1 MYGYDYYGYESFS
14 NPWETV
20 STIFVLALF
29 TALVLTVL
37 TVILVTP
44 EKRRNALNGFFRAV
58 ADIFNCKALLLEK
71 ILKFFYIFF
80 TFTSIVTGVITLLYS
95 PFADFLNGQ
104 IALTGLFL
112 IILMPIIIRIIHE
125 AMMLTIISVKNI
137 ISINNK
143 LKSQTGDES
152 KSPFDVEMPK
162 MPKRTY
168 YAPTYAPGQP
178 GMPQQPM
185 APQQTAATQ
194 PTAVPA
200 QEAAPNYRFC
210 TSCGTK
216 YDANKGKCPHGCLD

>member
-1 MYGYDYYGYESFS
+1 MYGYYGYESYS

-20 STIFVLALF
+20 SVIFVLALLA
-29 TALVLTVL
+29 ALVLTVL

-44 EKRRNALNGFFRAV
+44 EKRRAYLGNFFRWV

-80 TFTSIVTGVITLLYS
+80 TLTSIITGVITLLYS
-95 PFADFLNGQ
+95 PFARFLNGQ

-112 IILMPIIIRIIHE
+112 IILMPVIIRIIHE
-125 AMMLTIISVKNI
+125 ATMLTIIAVKNVI
-137 ISINNK
+137 QINNK
-143 LKSQTGDES
+143 LKSQTGDNS

-162 MPKRTY
+162 IPKRTY
-168 YAPTYAPGQP
+168 YAPPAYAPT
-178 GMPQQPM
+178 
-185 APQQTAATQ
+185 QTA
-194 PTAVPA
+194 PA
-200 QEAAPNYRFC
+200 QGAPAAPAAPVQEAAPEYRFC